1 MGKFMGIA
9 LESLD
14 RLSIRALAEKHSA
27 ELRDVA
33 QSGGNVYQAS
43 LDQQDRITEFS
54 STLAEEDVI
63 KFLNIYSE
71 ELEACSSKTN
81 DETTALLAEAQSS
94 NEAAAA
100 FGGFIGLAILI
111 LIIFMM
117 FR

>member
-1 MGKFMGIA
+1 MGIA

-63 KFLNIYSE
+63 KYLNIYSE
-71 ELEACSSKTN
+71 ELEACSSKQMMRQPLF
-81 DETTALLAEAQSS
+81 LLRRNLQMRLQQRSAGSL
-94 NEAAAA
+94 
-100 FGGFIGLAILI
+100 GLRYLS
-111 LIIFMM
+111 
-117 FR
+117 